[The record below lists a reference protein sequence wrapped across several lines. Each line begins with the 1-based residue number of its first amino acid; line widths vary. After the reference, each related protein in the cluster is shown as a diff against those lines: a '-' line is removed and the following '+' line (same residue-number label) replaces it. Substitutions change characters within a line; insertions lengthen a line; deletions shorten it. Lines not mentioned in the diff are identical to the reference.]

1 MLAMVVKIIERAEM
15 FGNTFG
21 PIALMLAAAA
31 QTAHLT
37 KEEALAA
44 FADARDQIL
53 PGDTK

>member
-44 FADARDQIL
+44 FADARDQIM